1 MRRIL
6 FLVGAI
12 VLVDTIFFSALTPL
26 LPHYSDSLGLG
37 KTGAGVL
44 AGAYPAGCLLGAIPS
59 GIVAARFG
67 VKPTVLAGLL
77 AVAVCTVLFGFGTQ
91 AWQLDLARFAQG
103 IASTFS
109 WTGGLAWLVA
119 VSPASRRGELIGQAF
134 AAAVAGSLLGPVLG
148 AIASVG
154 GTRWTFAA
162 VGILELVLAVW
173 ASATPARRPEVI
185 QGPGPFLRSLRDR
198 PMLAGIWFVVLP
210 ALLFGTLGVLAPLRL
225 SDLGFGAIA
234 IGAAFLGS
242 SAIETVNN
250 TILGRLSDRH
260 GTTPLLLAGLALSA
274 VVAALLPWPGNPYV
288 LSGLVVVAGVAF
300 GGFYTPGMTR
310 LSHLSE
316 ERGLDHGYTFAL
328 VSLAWA
334 PGQTAG
340 AAGSGTLAHAT
351 SDAVP
356 YVTLAVLCVL
366 TFAALARRR
375 TAVAAAAAAG

>member
-6 FLVGAI
+6 LLVGAI

-59 GIVAARFG
+59 GVVAARWG
-67 VKPTVLAGLL
+67 VKPTVLVGLL

-103 IASTFS
+103 VASTFS

-119 VSPASRRGELIGQAF
+119 ASPASRRGELIGQAF

-154 GTRWTFAA
+154 GPRWTFAA
-162 VGILELVLAVW
+162 VGLLELVLAAW
-173 ASATPARRPEVI
+173 ALVTPAERPERA
-185 QGPGPFLRSLRDR
+185 QGPGAFLRALGDA
-198 PMLAGIWFVVLP
+198 PMIAGIWFVVLP

-225 SDLGFGAIA
+225 SALGFGAIA

-250 TILGRLSDRH
+250 TILGKLADRH
-260 GTTPLLLAGLALSA
+260 GTTPLLLFGLALSA
-274 VVAALLPWPGNPYV
+274 VVAVVLPWPGNPYV

-334 PGQTAG
+334 PGQTLG
-340 AAGSGTLAHAT
+340 AAGSGALAHAT
-351 SDAVP
+351 ADAVP
-356 YVTLAVLCVL
+356 YVTLSVLCVL

-375 TAVAAAAAAG
+375 TAVTAATAAG

>member
-6 FLVGAI
+6 LLVGAI

-37 KTGAGVL
+37 KTGAGAL

-59 GIVAARFG
+59 GVVAARWG
-67 VKPTVLAGLL
+67 VKPTVLVGLL
-77 AVAVCTVLFGFGTQ
+77 AVAFCTVLFGFGTE

-103 IASTFS
+103 VASTFS

-154 GTRWTFAA
+154 GTRWTFSA
-162 VGILELVLAVW
+162 VGMLELVLAAW
-173 ASATPARRPEVI
+173 AIATPAERPEQA
-185 QGPGPFLRSLRDR
+185 QGPGVFLRSLGDA
-198 PMLAGIWFVVLP
+198 PMIAGIWFVVLP
-210 ALLFGTLGVLAPLRL
+210 ALLFGTLGVLVPLRL
-225 SDLGFGAIA
+225 SALGFGAIA

-242 SAIETVNN
+242 SALETVNN
-250 TILGRLSDRH
+250 TILGKLADRH
-260 GTTPLLLAGLALSA
+260 GTTPLLLFGLALSA
-274 VVAALLPWPGNPYV
+274 VVAVVLPWPANPYV
-288 LSGLVVVAGVAF
+288 LSALVVVAGVAF

-334 PGQTAG
+334 PGQTLG
-340 AAGSGTLAHAT
+340 AAGSGALAHAT
-351 SDAVP
+351 ADAVP
-356 YVTLAVLCVL
+356 YVTLSALCVL

-375 TAVAAAAAAG
+375 AAVTAAAAAG